1 MGAFYGIGKLWL
13 KQKMYL
19 FRFFS
24 TYAWWYVIYKRMK
37 RTKYV
42 HLKLEFR
49 NDALVKTQIVLL
61 EVTNLN
67 TLTYL
72 STILWFNMAILR
84 I

>member
-1 MGAFYGIGKLWL
+1 MVETENVFI
-13 KQKMYL
+13 QIFRYL
-19 FRFFS
+19 CL
-24 TYAWWYVIYKRMK
+24 WYVIYKRTK

-67 TLTYL
+67 TLT
-72 STILWFNMAILR
+72 
-84 I
+84 